1 MAESFTPPE
10 AVASAARRGLR
21 LREKVKAGTDVG
33 VARARDLKNRRPVSL
48 ETIGRMVSF
57 FARHGAQK
65 PSNIGTDAS
74 PTPWLVAWLL
84 WGGDAGRDWSASVW
98 RRHGSEEKARS
109 IGLARRGQCVALSR
123 EAPDPPPGVIQN
135 PKALH
140 IGRAFRTLT
149 AGAPV
154 RDGTNG
160 EDLGAV
166 PLDAL
171 RSMVAVF
178 EARRSRGDG
187 CPRIDFNHGPSR
199 GGEIRLFGEVVGLYV
214 ADDGERGPGL
224 YVVPGWTD
232 AGRAYI
238 AEHQTPSG
246 DSLLSNSPEF
256 MVGPV
261 FARGG
266 GEPGE
271 QGDLLGDAELFA
283 VALTPTPQQSESIID
298 PVRLS
303 RGAMSQEAAP
313 AAEEVQMDPEQTPD
327 AGGME
332 QVLATLKEHGD
343 LLARFGEALAALQ
356 GRQEQVESIAEDA
369 EGAVEAA
376 VAEGVEAIEEAV
388 ASAEAEAEALT
399 ADLSED
405 ERAEMAAGEDDKDK
419 AAMALSKA
427 TPAKLLALAKR
438 AALAK
443 AIKGRRSLSKQ
454 VAALAAESRAAKV
467 EAERVALT
475 AAGVKPAEVDAYCKR
490 FARKLANPTAW
501 ATAMGD
507 ACPLKDERARLLST
521 AAARPGERLGVTV
534 PMGQPAGPGDV
545 REVIRA
551 WAKANPDK
559 AGTEYDKA
567 PSAVAMLWSRH
578 TGQTVEDFR

>member
-57 FARHGAQK
+57 FARHGAQR
-65 PSNIGTDAS
+65 PSNIGTDAE

-98 RRHGSEEKARS
+98 RRHGSEERAREM
-109 IGLARRGQCVALSR
+109 GLTRRGETIALSR
-123 EAPDPPPGVIQN
+123 EAPPPPAPFPN
-135 PKALH
+135 PKGLH
-140 IGRAFRTLT
+140 IGRYPFRTLT
-149 AGAPV
+149 AGEPV
-154 RDGTNG
+154 RDGSSGQTLG
-160 EDLGAV
+160 VLSVEDLGA
-166 PLDAL
+166 
-171 RSMVAVF
+171 MVSVF
-178 EARRSRGDG
+178 ERRRELGEG
-187 CPRIDFNHGPSR
+187 APRIDFNHGPSR
-199 GGEIRLFGEVVGLYV
+199 GLLPDTFGEVLSLYV

-232 AGRAYI
+232 HGRDFVAK
-238 AEHQTPSG
+238 HQTPDG

-256 MVGPV
+256 YTGP
-261 FARGG
+261 AYRRGG
-266 GEPGE
+266 PDVSEDGVGEYLGSAE
-271 QGDLLGDAELFA
+271 LLG

-303 RGAMSQEAAP
+303 RGATSQEAAP

-343 LLARFGEALAALQ
+343 ALARFGEALAALQ

-369 EGAVEAA
+369 EDAVEEA

-399 ADLSED
+399 AELD
-405 ERAEMAAGEDDKDK
+405 EGERSEMAAAEDDTDK
-419 AAMALSKA
+419 AAMALAKA
-427 TPAKLLALAKR
+427 TPAKLRAFAKR

-443 AIKGRRSLSKQ
+443 AIKGRRSLSRQ

-490 FARKLANPTAW
+490 FARKLANPVAW

-521 AAARPGERLGVTV
+521 AAARPGERFGVTV
-534 PMGQPAGPGDV
+534 PMGQPAPGDAFGEMREWCRV
-545 REVIRA
+545 NKVDFDANPSVASRQWARANGRSLNEVI
-551 WAKANPDK
+551 
-559 AGTEYDKA
+559 
-567 PSAVAMLWSRH
+567 
-578 TGQTVEDFR
+578 